1 MHCCPPVRR
10 CASLLLLL
18 SLYGFTQQPVSTEFN
33 LARST
38 TLHYGIEWRLV
49 RAGIARVTW
58 SPRTHGYQGDLHLES
73 AGLVSKMYK
82 VNDDYT
88 AQMGGNLCASS
99 ILIKAEEGKRSR
111 ETKVTFQAAKAS
123 YLERDLVKNAIVLV
137 KNAIV
142 LQKETPTPACVHE
155 YIGGLNKLRTA
166 KLEPGQ
172 SAEIA
177 MSDGKKFANV
187 KVEAQEREQVK
198 TATGT
203 FNTIR
208 HEVLMFNGVLANRKA
223 RLFVW
228 VTDDARRLP
237 VQLRVR
243 MQFLIGTIT
252 LQLEKEERN

>member
-1 MHCCPPVRR
+1 MQFCPPVRR
-10 CASLLLLL
+10 CAWLLLLL
-18 SLYGFTQQPVSTEFN
+18 SLYGFSQQPTSTAFN
-33 LARST
+33 LSRAT
-38 TLHYGIEWRLV
+38 TLHYGVEWRLI
-49 RAGIARVTW
+49 RAGLAKVTW
-58 SPRTHGYQGDLHLES
+58 SPRTEGFQGDLHLES

-88 AQMGGNLCASS
+88 AQMGPNLCASS
-99 ILIKAEEGKRSR
+99 LIIKAHEGKRNR
-111 ETKVTFQAAKAS
+111 ETKVTFDETKAS
-123 YLERDLVKNAIVLV
+123 YLERDLIKNTV
-137 KNAIV
+137 V
-142 LQKETPTPACVHE
+142 LQKDTPTPACVHE
-155 YIGGLNKLRTA
+155 YLGGLNRLRTA

-172 SAEIA
+172 STEIA

-198 TATGT
+198 TPAGT
-203 FNTIR
+203 FATIR
-208 HEVLMFNGVLANRKA
+208 HEVFMFNGALVNRKA

-243 MQFLIGTIT
+243 LQFLIGTIT